1 MKYKK
6 ELRREKVLMLGE
18 GAVLF
23 IGSLGQRGWWGQ
35 FWDFLFFSLF
45 NFITFQF
52 IKTIFFSCNV
62 TSRIPW
68 LWNMMGGCDA
78 GILAGKL
85 QWRLKQTQWAH
96 PYNLIYNWTDMRVQ
110 RTRIKQVCAP
120 LTIQRSSL
128 GHPKSMQCNLNSC
141 SFNYK
146 SCI

>member
-1 MKYKK
+1 MQQTKTEQKQKQKQTKHLEKWLRHKYWHTHKRKVKYKK

-23 IGSLGQRGWWGQ
+23 IGSLGQWGWWGQ

-85 QWRLKQTQWAH
+85 QWCLKQMQWAH
-96 PYNLIYNWTDMRVQ
+96 LYNLIYIIE
-110 RTRIKQVCAP
+110 RTCVCSVHA
-120 LTIQRSSL
+120 
-128 GHPKSMQCNLNSC
+128 
-141 SFNYK
+141 
-146 SCI
+146 